1 MANNDKAEEN
11 NVQHGGQQPRKPPA
25 LGKGH
30 GLSNEEGRVIQ
41 AILALEKD
49 LFFATKI
56 CDTLRHYG
64 MEVMV
69 VRTLTDFEQR
79 LVSDGDKQPALVI
92 VNTATKGVDW
102 EAAIR
107 AARTKKCLP
116 VLAFG
121 SHMDLEARAKALQ
134 AGAQKVVANSKF
146 VSDMPGLVN
155 HLLKMTDI
163 SCKDLLTTSFE
174 KQNEDDE

>member
-1 MANNDKAEEN
+1 MMWT
-11 NVQHGGQQPRKPPA
+11 
-25 LGKGH
+25 
-30 GLSNEEGRVIQ
+30 
-41 AILALEKD
+41 ILALEKD

-56 CDTLRHYG
+56 RDTLRHYG

-69 VRTLTDFEQR
+69 VRTLTAFEQG
-79 LVSDGDKQPALVI
+79 LVSDGDKQPALVV

-102 EAAIR
+102 EFAIR
-107 AARTKKCLP
+107 AARTNGLP

-155 HLLKMTDI
+155 HLLEMTDI
-163 SCKDLLTTSFE
+163 SRDDSLVASLG